1 MSKITNYVK
10 ESYDELMHKVS
21 WPTMSE
27 LNNSTIV
34 VFVASLIIAMIIFF
48 MDIVSGVHPTLM
60 WKGVLGYLYS
70 MMA

>member
-34 VFVASLIIAMIIFF
+34 VFVASLIIALIIFF
-48 MDIVSGVHPTLM
+48 MDIITGVHPTLI

>member
-10 ESYDELMHKVS
+10 ECYEELMYKVS

-27 LNNSTIV
+27 LYNSTIV
-34 VFVASLIIAMIIFF
+34 VFIASLIIAMIIFF

>member
-10 ESYDELMHKVS
+10 DSYDELMHKVS

-34 VFVASLIIAMIIFF
+34 VFVASLIIALIIFF
-48 MDIVSGVHPTLM
+48 MDIITGVHPTLI